1 MKSQATPRFWKLY
14 GQLPERTRR
23 RAVRAYRLWQQNPEA
38 RGLYFKRVKPNQP
51 VYAVRI
57 DDNYRALGLLQGD
70 TITWFWIG
78 NHDNYEQLLKSL

>member
-1 MKSQATPRFWKLY
+1 MKSQAVSRFWKLY
-14 GQLPERTRR
+14 RQLPARTRH
-23 RAVRAYRLWQQNPEA
+23 RAVRAYRLWLQNPEA
-38 RGLYFKRVKPNQP
+38 RGLYFKRVSRSQP

-78 NHDNYEQLLKSL
+78 SHDDYERLLKNL